1 MFQDRMVG
9 DPSHAEDDKLDAM
22 DELTPDF
29 GQIDIE
35 ALMVEM
41 EKNEVDRWIREKN
54 GDLIS

>member
-1 MFQDRMVG
+1 MFQDLMVG
-9 DPSHAEDDKLDAM
+9 DLSLAEDDKFDAM

-41 EKNEVDRWIREKN
+41 EKNEVDRWIRKKM
-54 GDLIS
+54 GT